1 MSTLSKLFVVMIL
14 VLALVLLGVN
24 ATLFA
29 MRADFK
35 HKWVEES
42 RHHYQTQM
50 IKSAELAE
58 SGSRNQLLIDANTGL
73 KTENQGLAT
82 EIASLKSQNEANTK
96 ELANK
101 QNEIDKLVAG
111 VNTYGRQLEVQLQ
124 QVSDALARVEEY
136 KKRTADALNKLSTSE
151 QDRQYKIQEA
161 ERLGKDLGALENQ
174 YQELA
179 RDRQRLQETISALNA
194 VGVQTDRVAPRKKI
208 EGQVTAV
215 AGELD
220 LVVISV
226 GRDAGVNEGDD
237 FTVFRGGTFVGKV
250 TIDRVDRAWASGRVS
265 LKGKEEPRVGDNASN
280 NVLATPGKSGN

>member
-14 VLALVLLGVN
+14 VLALILLGVN

-35 HKWVEES
+35 HKFVEET
-42 RHHYQTQM
+42 RHHYQSLQ
-50 IKSAELAE
+50 IKNAELAD
-58 SGSRNQLLIDANTGL
+58 SGSRLGLANEAITAL
-73 KTENQGLAT
+73 KTENQQLTT
-82 EIASLKSQNEANTK
+82 EIASVKSRHEESLK

-136 KKRTADALNKLSTSE
+136 KKRAAEAFNKAAMAD
-151 QDRQYKIQEA
+151 QDRLYRIQEA
-161 ERLGKDLGALENQ
+161 ERLSKDLGSLENQ

-179 RDRQRLQETISALNA
+179 RDRQRLQETIAALSQS
-194 VGVQTDRVAPRKKI
+194 GVPVDKVAPRKALT
-208 EGQVTAV
+208 GQVNAV

-220 LVVISV
+220 LVVISI
-226 GRDAGVNEGDD
+226 GRDAGVSEGDD
-237 FTVFRGGTFVGKV
+237 FTVYRGSTFVGKV
-250 TIDRVDRAWASGRVS
+250 TIDRVDRAWASGRVT
-265 LKGKEEPRVGDNASN
+265 LKGKEEPRVGDSVSN

>member
-14 VLALVLLGVN
+14 VLALILLGVN

-35 HKWVEES
+35 HKFVEET
-42 RHHYQTQM
+42 RHHYQSLQ
-50 IKSAELAE
+50 IKNAELAD
-58 SGSRNQLLIDANTGL
+58 SGTRNQLLADANTAL
-73 KTENQGLAT
+73 KRDNEQLTV
-82 EIASLKSQNEANTK
+82 EINSVKAQNAAHVT

-136 KKRTADALNKLSTSE
+136 KKRAAEAFNKAAMAD
-151 QDRQYKIQEA
+151 QDRLYRIQEA
-161 ERLGKDLGALENQ
+161 ERLSKDLGSLENQ

-179 RDRQRLQETISALNA
+179 RDRQRLQETIAALSQS
-194 VGVQTDRVAPRKKI
+194 GVPVDKVAPRKALA
-208 EGQVTAV
+208 GQVNAV

-220 LVVISV
+220 LVVISI

-237 FTVFRGGTFVGKV
+237 FTVYRGSTFVGKV
-250 TIDRVDRAWASGRVS
+250 TIDRVDRAWASGRVT
-265 LKGKEEPRVGDNASN
+265 LKGKEEPRVGDSVSN